1 MSFIGVICL
10 KLTVKEY
17 MSSRSVSRRT
27 IYNRIESG
35 QLITIKENN
44 KLYIV
49 SENLDAKKQNES
61 KKSDSVS
68 IGLEALNDIKELVF
82 NIKEKSNGF
91 DYKLL
96 RERLISLD
104 AASMNI
110 FDKLDVLSKY
120 KIDENLDTVIS
131 LLNNNLEQINSL
143 DKKITDIETKMNN
156 FDAKADAI
164 QENIID
170 LTEKLSIWLYEKIND
185 KSDKGD
191 KNEKIEKKKLINIF
205 NKK

>member
-1 MSFIGVICL
+1 M

-17 MSSRSVSRRT
+17 MSSRNVSRRT
-27 IYNRIESG
+27 IYNRIENG
-35 QLITIKENN
+35 QLTTIKENN
-44 KLYIV
+44 KLYII

-68 IGLEALNDIKELVF
+68 ISLEALDSIKDLVV
-82 NIKEKSNGF
+82 NIKEKSNSF

-104 AASMNI
+104 AASINI
-110 FDKLDVLSKY
+110 FNKLDILSKY
-120 KIDENLDTVIS
+120 KIDENLETVVS
-131 LLNNNLEQINSL
+131 LLNNNLDQINSL
-143 DKKITDIETKMNN
+143 DKRISNIEKNIEN
-156 FDAKADAI
+156 LDAKADKI

-170 LTEKLSIWLYEKIND
+170 LTEKLSIWLYEKVND
-185 KSDKGD
+185 K
-191 KNEKIEKKKLINIF
+191 NEHIEKIEKKKLINIF

>member
-1 MSFIGVICL
+1 M

-17 MSSRSVSRRT
+17 MSSRNVSRRT
-27 IYNRIESG
+27 IYNRIENG
-35 QLITIKENN
+35 QLTTIKENN
-44 KLYIV
+44 KLYII
-49 SENLDAKKQNES
+49 SENLDAKKKNES

-68 IGLEALNDIKELVF
+68 ISLEALDSIKDLVF

-104 AASMNI
+104 AASINI
-110 FDKLDVLSKY
+110 FNKLDILSKY
-120 KIDENLDTVIS
+120 KIDENLETVIS
-131 LLNNNLEQINSL
+131 LLNNNLNQINSL
-143 DKKITDIETKMNN
+143 DERISDIEKNMKNLDT
-156 FDAKADAI
+156 KADKI

-170 LTEKLSIWLYEKIND
+170 LTEKLSIWAYEK
-185 KSDKGD
+185 GTD
-191 KNEKIEKKKLINIF
+191 KNDPIEKIEKKKLINIF

>member
-1 MSFIGVICL
+1 M

-17 MSSRSVSRRT
+17 MSSRNVSRRT
-27 IYNRIESG
+27 IYNRIENG
-35 QLITIKENN
+35 QLTTIKENN
-44 KLYIV
+44 KLYII

-68 IGLEALNDIKELVF
+68 ISLEALDSIKDLVV
-82 NIKEKSNGF
+82 NIKEKSNSF

-104 AASMNI
+104 AASINI
-110 FDKLDVLSKY
+110 FNKLDVLSKY
-120 KIDENLDTVIS
+120 KIDENLETVVS
-131 LLNNNLEQINSL
+131 LLNNNLDQINSL
-143 DKKITDIETKMNN
+143 DKRISNIEKNIEN
-156 FDAKADAI
+156 LDAKADKI

-170 LTEKLSIWLYEKIND
+170 LTEKLSIWLYEKVND
-185 KSDKGD
+185 K
-191 KNEKIEKKKLINIF
+191 NEHIEKIEKKKLINIF

>member
-1 MSFIGVICL
+1 M

-17 MSSRSVSRRT
+17 MSSRNVSRRT
-27 IYNRIESG
+27 IYNRIENG
-35 QLITIKENN
+35 QLTTIKENN
-44 KLYIV
+44 KLYII

-68 IGLEALNDIKELVF
+68 ISLEALDSIKDLVV
-82 NIKEKSNGF
+82 NIKEKSNSF

-104 AASMNI
+104 AASINI
-110 FDKLDVLSKY
+110 FNKLDILSKY

-143 DKKITDIETKMNN
+143 DKRISNIEKNIEN
-156 FDAKADAI
+156 LDAKADKI

-170 LTEKLSIWLYEKIND
+170 LTEKLSIWLYEKVND
-185 KSDKGD
+185 K
-191 KNEKIEKKKLINIF
+191 NEHIEKIEKKKLINIF

>member
-1 MSFIGVICL
+1 M

-17 MSSRSVSRRT
+17 MSSRNVSRRT
-27 IYNRIESG
+27 IYNRIENG
-35 QLITIKENN
+35 QLTTIKENN
-44 KLYIV
+44 KLYII

-68 IGLEALNDIKELVF
+68 ISLEALDSIKDLVV
-82 NIKEKSNGF
+82 NIKEKSNSF

-104 AASMNI
+104 AASINI
-110 FDKLDVLSKY
+110 FNKLDILSKY

-131 LLNNNLEQINSL
+131 LLNNNLDQINSL
-143 DKKITDIETKMNN
+143 DKRISNIEKNIEN
-156 FDAKADAI
+156 LDAKADKI

-170 LTEKLSIWLYEKIND
+170 LTEKLSIWLYEKVND
-185 KSDKGD
+185 K
-191 KNEKIEKKKLINIF
+191 NEHIEKIEKKKLINIF

>member
-1 MSFIGVICL
+1 
-10 KLTVKEY
+10 
-17 MSSRSVSRRT
+17 MSSRNVSRRT
-27 IYNRIESG
+27 IYNRIENG
-35 QLITIKENN
+35 QLTTIKENN
-44 KLYIV
+44 KLYII

-68 IGLEALNDIKELVF
+68 ISLEALDSIKDLVV
-82 NIKEKSNGF
+82 NIKEKSNSF

-104 AASMNI
+104 AASINI
-110 FDKLDVLSKY
+110 FNKLDILSKY